1 MKKIPCLFQRDF
13 TDRRNPRL
21 LESVTPGMEWVIADE
36 GEATIKLDGTAC
48 AVIGG
53 KLYKRYDA
61 KHGKPAPVDGIPC
74 DEPFSTLLDSCW
86 GNQIWVPCSGAQ
98 WSSSARSAAMTTTE
112 PWASV
117 EDVAKH
123 LGVAKDSVYRWIE
136 ARKLPAHRIGRLWK
150 FKLSE
155 VDEWVRAGGAQEDD
169 GGGQQ
174 SKR

>member
-1 MKKIPCLFQRDF
+1 
-13 TDRRNPRL
+13 
-21 LESVTPGMEWVIADE
+21 
-36 GEATIKLDGTAC
+36 
-48 AVIGG
+48 
-53 KLYKRYDA
+53 
-61 KHGKPAPVDGIPC
+61 
-74 DEPFSTLLDSCW
+74 
-86 GNQIWVPCSGAQ
+86 
-98 WSSSARSAAMTTTE
+98 MTTTE

-123 LGVAKDSVYRWIE
+123 LGVAKDSVYRWID

-155 VDEWVRAGGAQEDD
+155 IDEWVRAGGAQEDD